1 MNLKNNQ
8 IKMGELLKN
17 QEAKIIIQ
25 SEFPEFNKPMFIAL
39 SRGMTLEKVLN
50 LARGKVAGERIDRV
64 LVALDRAIEQH
75 GVGKSVKSRVRQDRR
90 KKHLSRSRRYEG
102 I

>member
-17 QEAKIIIQ
+17 QEAKAIIQ
-25 SEFPEFNKPMFIAL
+25 SEFPELNKPMFITL

-50 LARGKVAGERIDRV
+50 LAQGKVAGERIDRV
-64 LVALDRAIEQH
+64 LNALAQVVEQH
-75 GVGKSVKSRVRQDRR
+75 DVGKSPKPRARQDRWKTYR
-90 KKHLSRSRRYEG
+90 HG
-102 I
+102 V